1 MRATFSGFL
10 QALRRLKEEVN
21 LLRDQTTGSSKGAGF
36 LTFRNVESRE
46 KALAMDGERFLDRTV
61 SVTVAKKSPFGTRG
75 TAERW
80 GRIRRDV
87 EETIDSLGIAND
99 PNGIYIDGT
108 FGRGGHTRGILNALG
123 ENGQLHAFD
132 LDPEAITVGE
142 RWRRKIRG
150 FTCTTRRSE
159 ACSKLCER
167 KIQK

>member
-1 MRATFSGFL
+1 
-10 QALRRLKEEVN
+10 
-21 LLRDQTTGSSKGAGF
+21 
-36 LTFRNVESRE
+36 
-46 KALAMDGERFLDRTV
+46 MDGERFLDRTV

-75 TAERW
+75 TRPGVGDAYA
-80 GRIRRDV
+80 GDV

-123 ENGQLHAFD
+123 KNGQLHAFD